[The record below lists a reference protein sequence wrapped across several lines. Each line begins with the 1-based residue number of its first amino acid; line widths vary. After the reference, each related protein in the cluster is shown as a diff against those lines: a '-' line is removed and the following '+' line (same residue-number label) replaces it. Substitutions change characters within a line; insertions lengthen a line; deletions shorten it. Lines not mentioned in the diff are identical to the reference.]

1 MVDMTRP
8 VVVIHGLG
16 APAAAGE
23 IYARALASRGLR
35 TFTTPQRLWG
45 FGDVRVA
52 SRQLGD
58 TVERVRAETGADK
71 VDLVGMSLGGL
82 IGTHYLKLGGGAPY
96 VERFVS
102 VGGPLNGSSVARIV
116 ELSPVKWT
124 HAVAQTTPD
133 NELMRELRAVPMPAG
148 VRAYS
153 VGTCGDPMT
162 PRSSWDAEGFEPVK
176 TKYGVFPLGHWLLF
190 VHPKNHEVVVE
201 CLTEA

>member
-1 MVDMTRP
+1 MSRP

-23 IYARALASRGLR
+23 IYAKALSSRGLR

-45 FGDVRVA
+45 YGDVRIA
-52 SRQLGD
+52 SKQLAE

-71 VDLVGMSLGGL
+71 VDMVGMSLGGL
-82 IGTHYLKLGGGAPY
+82 IGTHYLKIGGGGPY

-102 VGGPLNGSSVARIV
+102 VGGPLNGSSVARLV
-116 ELSPVKWT
+116 ELVPVKWT
-124 HAVAQTTPD
+124 HAIAQTTPD
-133 NELMRELRAVPMPAG
+133 NDLMRELQSLPMPAG

-153 VGTCGDPMT
+153 IGTKGDPMT
-162 PRSSWDAEGFEPVK
+162 PRASWEAAGFKPIE

-190 VHPKNHEVVVE
+190 VHPKNHEAVVE
-201 CLTEA
+201 CLTEP